1 MVEGQGTVSG
11 FLALYTVYY
20 GLCIEQKKPRSLT
33 RQAAKLP
40 WTHHRR
46 LTLTPVRLSTSISVS
61 VAFWNMFILYA
72 PHKHI
77 RLFLYEQHVF

>member
-20 GLCIEQKKPRSLT
+20 GLCIKQKKRKS
-33 RQAAKLP
+33 AKLP
-40 WTHHRR
+40 WTHYRR

-61 VAFWNMFILYA
+61 VAFWNMYILSA